1 MSRVRKT
8 GRWDVGPPERP
19 PADPTTTNFDP
30 PPPCPNFLQDK
41 DKDKDKNNDKDKDND
56 KDNDKDKD
64 TDKVLIQRQQTST
77 RLHHPSPNFLQNRH
91 ILFLVC

>member
-8 GRWDVGPPERP
+8 GLWDVGPPERP

-30 PPPCPNFLQDK
+30 PPPPSPNFLQ
-41 DKDKDKNNDKDKDND
+41 DKDND

-77 RLHHPSPNFLQNRH
+77 RLHHPAPKFLPRRH